1 MLGTWDMGFSGDTVV
16 KNPPAS
22 AEDVGSVLCQKDPR
36 EEEMET
42 HSMESLWTEEPG
54 GLQTVESQ
62 RVGHD

>member
-1 MLGTWDMGFSGDTVV
+1 MLGTWDTGFSGDTVV

-22 AEDVGSVLCQKDPR
+22 AEDVGSVLSERSPEGGNGNPLHGKPMDR
-36 EEEMET
+36 GA
-42 HSMESLWTEEPG
+42 G